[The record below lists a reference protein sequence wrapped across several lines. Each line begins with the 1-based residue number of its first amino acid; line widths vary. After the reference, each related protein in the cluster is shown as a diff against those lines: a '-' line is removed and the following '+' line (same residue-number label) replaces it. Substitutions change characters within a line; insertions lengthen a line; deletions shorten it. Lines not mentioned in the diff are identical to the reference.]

1 MSISGALAAGRRA
14 AESRMTSRATIRRL
28 GDPVADPDDP
38 EAQVPGWTVV
48 VADCPG
54 RLAGSPRG
62 GAGSR
67 NVTVGGAEVTLAV
80 REWHMPADSPAPAD
94 GDLIEVTEGEN
105 AGVVLRVV
113 EASWQDQ
120 ATARRLPVVEA
131 SRPEEWT

>member
-1 MSISGALAAGRRA
+1 MVTAALAAGRRA

-28 GDPVADPDDP
+28 GAPVPDPDDP
-38 EAQVPGWTVV
+38 EAQVDGWTVV
-48 VADCPG
+48 VTDCPG

-80 REWHMPADSPAPAD
+80 REWHMPTWAPAPAD
-94 GDLIEVTEGEN
+94 GDLIEVTAGEN

-113 EASWQDQ
+113 EASGQDQ
-120 ATARRLPVVEA
+120 ATARRLPVIEA
-131 SRPEEWT
+131 RREWP